1 MNRSRTQIATSYAPG
16 ALFTYEGGMG
26 CCVAI
31 PKNTPYE
38 ASTLGVQ
45 RQLFELLGEF
55 VQNWHDRAMACRQTP
70 QVLPEQCL
78 DAAFLDH
85 KNEPKIDSGRFLL
98 NRPSR
103 IGFMPDPL
111 VFVCSECQRLVEFQD
126 VIELDRRWSSEESR
140 RDCRASESGR
150 HSWRQMDV
158 VFAHWSGSY
167 AGLSPGRVVMDSN
180 GRIDTLRTC
189 PNCGNEEY
197 QLVTNS
203 SPFFSDW
210 RFQCTNCL
218 SGKEIVQAD
227 RETLALLKPR
237 MDAGMGN
244 LPKEWNMLPVSYR
257 ASSVYY
263 VQRDSFIVFKHADV
277 ALLLGA
283 GRRAELVKALMKLY
297 EFSGGELTNDEVL
310 RQLTANGRAA
320 EAKTYEDLAELL
332 SFLPPVKRAVIE
344 SQLTS
349 LQSQYQQEGFVS
361 VQRKESPK
369 LVTQVEDSQDWVRR
383 YNPIRLALEHASL
396 RSEIIDREGS
406 DPSLPSVSVTNPDV
420 LDIEQDDLSER
431 QLYSSRVEDSLDRL
445 GLAEMVLIRGL
456 DICEFSFGYSR
467 VSSTPWTTIKDR
479 EMPVRLKA
487 FDHVEANK
495 RPVYVLEQ
503 KNEGIYVRLNEARV
517 RRWLERNGLP
527 VIDDEAPAR
536 IGGTYLLDYLDF
548 GRFLVNY
555 KEGTSGP
562 KTQRSIPN
570 YTYLLLHTMTH
581 HLTQVLIEYS
591 GLEHGSLG
599 EYIFPADL
607 AFLVYRR
614 GMTPDLGNLSA
625 MWRNYGVTI
634 LEDLLS
640 DRSLRCDAG
649 SLCDQR
655 GGACPACIM
664 APEIACVTGNNLLC
678 RAALNGGPAPG
689 WDLVRDELVGYLRS

>member
-38 ASTLGVQ
+38 TSKPDVQ

-55 VQNWHDRAMACRQTP
+55 VQNWHDRAMSCRPSP
-70 QVLPEQCL
+70 QILPAQCL

-85 KNEPKIDSGRFLL
+85 KDEPKIDSGRFAL
-98 NRPSR
+98 NKPNR

-126 VIELDRRWSSEESR
+126 VLDLDRRWSSVEGR
-140 RDCRASESGR
+140 RDCKDSR
-150 HSWRQMDV
+150 HHNWRQIDV
-158 VFAHWSGSY
+158 VFAHWSGNYS
-167 AGLSPGRVVMDSN
+167 GLSPARVVMDTS
-180 GRIDTLRTC
+180 GRIDALKAC

-197 QLVTNS
+197 QLLTNS

-218 SGKEIVQAD
+218 SGKEVVQAD

-237 MDAGMGN
+237 MDAGLGN

-263 VQRDSFIVFKHADV
+263 VQRDSFIVFKNADV

-283 GRRAELVKALMKLY
+283 GRRADLAKTLMKLY
-297 EFSGGELTNDEVL
+297 EFPGGDLTDEEVL
-310 RQLTANGRAA
+310 RQLSANGR
-320 EAKTYEDLAELL
+320 LAEVKEYQDLVEIL
-332 SFLPPVKRAVIE
+332 SLLPPAKHAAIRT
-344 SQLTS
+344 QLTT
-349 LQSQYQQEGFVS
+349 LQNKYQLEGFVAI
-361 VQRKESPK
+361 QRRESPR
-369 LVTQVEDSQDWVRR
+369 LLAQMEESARWARR

-396 RSEIIDREGS
+396 RTEIINREGS
-406 DPSLPSVSVTNPDV
+406 DPGLPAISVTNPDI
-420 LDIEQDDLSER
+420 LDIEQDAIVDRQNYTER
-431 QLYSSRVEDSLDRL
+431 VHDSLTRL
-445 GLAEMVLIRGL
+445 GFDEMVLVRGL

-467 VSSTPWTTIKDR
+467 VSSVPSTTVKDR

-487 FDHVEANK
+487 FDHVDANK
-495 RPVYVLEQ
+495 RPIYVLEQ
-503 KNEGIYVRLNEARV
+503 KNEGIYVRLSEERV
-517 RRWLERNGLP
+517 LAWLERNGLQNTEP
-527 VIDDEAPAR
+527 ESPAK
-536 IGGTYLLDYLDF
+536 IGGTYLLEYGDF
-548 GRFLVNY
+548 GRFLENY

-570 YTYLLLHTMTH
+570 YIYLLLHTMTH
-581 HLTQVLIEYS
+581 HFTQALVEYS
-591 GLEHGSLG
+591 GLDHGSLG

-664 APEIACVTGNNLLC
+664 APEVACVTGNNLLC
-678 RAALNGGPAPG
+678 RAALSGGPAPG
-689 WDLVRDELVGYLRS
+689 WDLCKSELFGFLRS

>member
-38 ASTLGVQ
+38 TSKPDVQ

-55 VQNWHDRAMACRQTP
+55 VQNWHDRAMSCRTDP
-70 QVLPEQCL
+70 QILPQQCL

-85 KNEPKIDSGRFLL
+85 KDEPKIDSGQFAL
-98 NRPSR
+98 NKPNR

-111 VFVCSECQRLVEFQD
+111 VFVCSECQRLVEFED
-126 VIELDRRWSSEESR
+126 VVDLDRRWGTVENR
-140 RDCRASESGR
+140 RDCKESHR
-150 HSWRQMDV
+150 HDWRQMDV
-158 VFAHWSGSY
+158 VFAHWSGNY
-167 AGLSPGRVVMDSN
+167 AGLSPARVVMDTN
-180 GRIDTLRTC
+180 RRIDALRAC
-189 PNCGNEEY
+189 PNCGSEEY

-218 SGKEIVQAD
+218 SGKEVVQAD
-227 RETLALLKPR
+227 RETLALLKPS
-237 MDAGMGN
+237 MDAGLGN

-263 VQRDSFIVFKHADV
+263 VQRDSFIVFKNADV
-277 ALLLGA
+277 AVLLGT
-283 GRRAELVKALMKLY
+283 GRRADLVKTLMSLY
-297 EFSGGELTNDEVL
+297 QFPGGELTHDEVL
-310 RQLTANGRAA
+310 RQLTANGRTA
-320 EAKTYEDLAELL
+320 EAKAYQDLVEILG
-332 SFLPPVKRAVIE
+332 FLPADKHATIQG
-344 SQLTS
+344 QLTS
-349 LQSQYQQEGFVS
+349 LRATYQREGFVA
-361 VQRKESPK
+361 VQRRESSH
-369 LVTQVEDSQDWVRR
+369 LLSQLEESQSWARR
-383 YNPIRLALEHASL
+383 YNPIRLALEHGSL
-396 RSEIIDREGS
+396 CSEIINREGS
-406 DPSLPSVSVTNPDV
+406 DPSLPAISMTNPDI
-420 LDIEQDDLSER
+420 LDLDQEDVAARQD
-431 QLYSSRVEDSLDRL
+431 YTGRVRDSFNRL
-445 GLAEMVLIRGL
+445 GFDEMVMIRGL

-467 VSSTPWTTIKDR
+467 VSSTPSTTVKDR

-495 RPVYVLEQ
+495 RPIYVLEQ
-503 KNEGIYVRLNEARV
+503 KNEGIYIRLNEARV
-517 RRWLERNGLP
+517 RTWLERNGLP
-527 VIDDEAPAR
+527 LSDAEAPAKV
-536 IGGTYLLDYLDF
+536 GGTYLLEYADF
-548 GRFLVNY
+548 GRFLESY

-562 KTQRSIPN
+562 KTLRSVPN
-570 YTYLLLHTMTH
+570 YIYLLLHTMTH
-581 HLTQVLIEYS
+581 HFTQALVEYS

-664 APEIACVTGNNLLC
+664 APEVACVTGNNLLC

-689 WDLVRDELVGYLRS
+689 WDLSKDELVGYLRS

>member
-1 MNRSRTQIATSYAPG
+1 MNRSRSQIATSYAPG

-38 ASTLGVQ
+38 TSKPDVQ

-55 VQNWHDRAMACRQTP
+55 VQNWHDRAMACRTAP
-70 QVLPEQCL
+70 QVLPQQCL

-85 KNEPKIDSGRFLL
+85 KDEPKIDTGRFAL
-98 NRPSR
+98 NKPNR

-126 VIELDRRWSSEESR
+126 VIDLDSRWASVDAR
-140 RDCRASESGR
+140 RDCRESRR
-150 HSWRQMDV
+150 HNWRQMDV
-158 VFAHWSGSY
+158 VFAHWSGNY
-167 AGLSPGRVVMDSN
+167 AGLSPARVVMDTN
-180 GRIDTLRTC
+180 GRIDALRAC

-218 SGKEIVQAD
+218 SGKEVVQAD
-227 RETLALLKPR
+227 RETLALLKPG
-237 MDAGMGN
+237 MDGGLGN

-263 VQRDSFIVFKHADV
+263 VQRDSFIVFKNADA

-283 GRRAELVKALMKLY
+283 GRRADLAKTLMSLY
-297 EFSGGELTNDEVL
+297 EFPGGELTHDEIL
-310 RQLTANGRAA
+310 RQLAANGRTA
-320 EAKTYEDLAELL
+320 EAKEYQDLVEILA
-332 SFLPPVKRAVIE
+332 FLPADKQATIHG
-344 SQLTS
+344 QLTI
-349 LQSQYQQEGFVS
+349 LQGKYQQEGFVAS
-361 VQRKESPK
+361 QRRESPR
-369 LVTQVEDSQDWVRR
+369 LLSQLEESQKWARR
-383 YNPIRLALEHASL
+383 YNPIRLSLEHASL
-396 RSEIIDREGS
+396 RSEIINREGS
-406 DPSLPSVSVTNPDV
+406 DPSLPAISVTNPDI
-420 LDIEQDDLSER
+420 LDIEQDDAAGR
-431 QLYSSRVEDSLDRL
+431 QNYSSRARDSLNRL
-445 GLAEMVLIRGL
+445 GFDEMVLIRGL

-467 VSSTPWTTIKDR
+467 VSSTPSTTVKDR

-495 RPVYVLEQ
+495 RPIYVLEQ

-517 RRWLERNGLP
+517 RAWLERNGLQ
-527 VIDDEAPAR
+527 ISEAEVPAK
-536 IGGTYLLDYLDF
+536 IGGMYLLEYADF
-548 GRFLVNY
+548 GRFLESY

-562 KTQRSIPN
+562 KTRRSVPN
-570 YTYLLLHTMTH
+570 YIYLLLHTMTH
-581 HLTQVLIEYS
+581 HFTQALVEYS

-664 APEIACVTGNNLLC
+664 APEVACVTGNNLLC

-689 WDLVRDELVGYLRS
+689 WDLSKDELVGYLRR

>member
-38 ASTLGVQ
+38 TSKPDVQ

-55 VQNWHDRAMACRQTP
+55 VQNWHDRAMACRPTP
-70 QVLPEQCL
+70 QVLPQQCL
-78 DAAFLDH
+78 DTAFLDH
-85 KNEPKIDSGRFLL
+85 KDEPKIDSGRFAL
-98 NRPSR
+98 NKPNR

-126 VIELDRRWSSEESR
+126 VVDMDRRWSSVESR
-140 RDCRASESGR
+140 RDCKESRR
-150 HSWRQMDV
+150 HNWRQMDV
-158 VFAHWSGSY
+158 VFAHWSGNY
-167 AGLSPGRVVMDSN
+167 AGLSPGRVVMDTN
-180 GRIDTLRTC
+180 GRIDALTAC

-210 RFQCTNCL
+210 RFQCMNCL
-218 SGKEIVQAD
+218 SGKEVVQAD
-227 RETLALLKPR
+227 RESLALLKPG
-237 MDAGMGN
+237 MDAGLGN

-263 VQRDSFIVFKHADV
+263 VQRDSFIVFKNADV

-283 GRRAELVKALMKLY
+283 GRRADLAKTLMRQY
-297 EFSGGELTNDEVL
+297 YFPGEELTHEEVL
-310 RQLTANGRAA
+310 RQLAANGRTA
-320 EAKTYEDLAELL
+320 EAKAYQDLVEIL
-332 SFLPPVKRAVIE
+332 SFLPAERHVTIQG
-344 SQLTS
+344 QLTS
-349 LQSQYQQEGFVS
+349 LQGKYQQEGFVA
-361 VQRKESPK
+361 VQRRESPR
-369 LVTQVEDSQDWVRR
+369 LLSQLEESQNWARR

-396 RSEIIDREGS
+396 RSEIINREGS
-406 DPSLPSVSVTNPDV
+406 DPGLPAISVTNPDI
-420 LDIEQDDLSER
+420 LDIEQDDVTGR
-431 QLYSSRVEDSLDRL
+431 QTYTTRVRDSLNRL
-445 GLAEMVLIRGL
+445 GFDEMVLIRGL

-467 VSSTPWTTIKDR
+467 VSSTPSTTVKDR

-495 RPVYVLEQ
+495 RPIYVLEQ
-503 KNEGIYVRLNEARV
+503 KNEGIYVRLNEDRV
-517 RRWLERNGLP
+517 RTWLERNGLRP
-527 VIDDEAPAR
+527 SDAEAPAK
-536 IGGTYLLDYLDF
+536 IGGTYLLEYVDY
-548 GRFLVNY
+548 GRFVESY

-562 KTQRSIPN
+562 KTRRSIPN
-570 YTYLLLHTMTH
+570 YIYLLLHTMTH
-581 HLTQVLIEYS
+581 HFTQALVEYS

-664 APEIACVTGNNLLC
+664 APEVACVTGNNLLC

-689 WDLVRDELVGYLRS
+689 WDLSRDELAGYLRR

>member
-38 ASTLGVQ
+38 TSTLGVQ

-55 VQNWHDRAMACRQTP
+55 VQNWHDRAMACRTTP
-70 QVLPEQCL
+70 QVLPQQCL

-85 KNEPKIDSGRFLL
+85 KNEPKIDSGRFAL
-98 NRPSR
+98 NKPNR

-111 VFVCSECQRLVEFQD
+111 VFVCSECQRLEEFQD
-126 VIELDRRWSSEESR
+126 VIDLDRRWSGIESR
-140 RDCRASESGR
+140 RDCKDSRR
-150 HSWRQMDV
+150 HNWRQMDV
-158 VFAHWSGSY
+158 VFAHWSGNY
-167 AGLSPGRVVMDSN
+167 AGLSPARVVMDTN
-180 GRIDTLRTC
+180 GRIDALRAC
-189 PNCGNEEY
+189 LNCGNEQY
-197 QLVTNS
+197 RLVTNS

-218 SGKEIVQAD
+218 SGKEVVQAD
-227 RETLALLKPR
+227 RETLALLKPG
-237 MDAGMGN
+237 MDAGLGN
-244 LPKEWNMLPVSYR
+244 LTKEWNMLPVSYR
-257 ASSVYY
+257 ASSVHY
-263 VQRDSFIVFKHADV
+263 VQRDSFIVFKNADV
-277 ALLLGA
+277 SLLLGA
-283 GRRAELVKALMKLY
+283 GRRAELVKTLMKLY
-297 EFSGGELTNDEVL
+297 EFPGGELTHDEVL
-310 RQLTANGRAA
+310 RQLEVNGRTA
-320 EAKTYEDLAELL
+320 EAKTYQELVEILDL
-332 SFLPPVKRAVIE
+332 LPPDRHAAIE
-344 SQLTS
+344 NRLAD
-349 LQSQYQQEGFVS
+349 LQSKYQQEGFVT
-361 VQRKESPK
+361 VQRTESPR
-369 LVTQVEDSQDWVRR
+369 LLSQLEDSQDWARR

-396 RSEIIDREGS
+396 RAEIINREGS
-406 DPSLPSVSVTNPDV
+406 DPSLPAISVVNPDI
-420 LDIEQDDLSER
+420 LDIEQEDVQER
-431 QLYSSRVEDSLDRL
+431 QVYTSRVEDSLNRL
-445 GLAEMVLIRGL
+445 GFDEMVLIRGL

-467 VSSTPWTTIKDR
+467 VSSIPNTTIKDR

-495 RPVYVLEQ
+495 RPIYVLEQ
-503 KNEGIYVRLNEARV
+503 KNEGIYVRLNEDRV
-517 RRWLERNGLP
+517 RNWLERNGL
-527 VIDDEAPAR
+527 VVDDTEAPAR
-536 IGGTYLLDYLDF
+536 IGGTYLMEYVDF

-562 KTQRSIPN
+562 KTQRFTPN
-570 YTYLLLHTMTH
+570 YIYLLLHTMTH
-581 HLTQVLIEYS
+581 HFTQALVEYS

-664 APEIACVTGNNLLC
+664 APEISCVTGNNLLC

-689 WDLVRDELVGYLRS
+689 WDVVRDELIGYLRR

>member
-55 VQNWHDRAMACRQTP
+55 VQNWHDRAMACRQSP

-150 HSWRQMDV
+150 HGWRQIDV
-158 VFAHWSGSY
+158 VFAHWAGSY
-167 AGLSPGRVVMDSN
+167 AGLSPARVVMDSN
-180 GRIDTLRTC
+180 GHIDALRTC

-263 VQRDSFIVFKHADV
+263 VQRDSFIVFKNADV
-277 ALLLGA
+277 ALLLGI
-283 GRRAELVKALMKLY
+283 GRRSELVKALMKFF
-297 EFSGGELTNDEVL
+297 EFPGGELTNEEVL
-310 RQLTANGRAA
+310 RQLKSNGRAA
-320 EAKTYEDLAELL
+320 EAKTYEDLAEIL
-332 SFLPPVKRAVIE
+332 SFLPPAKRAVIE

-349 LQSQYQQEGFVS
+349 LQSQYQQEGFVA
-361 VQRKESPK
+361 VQRKDSPR
-369 LVTQVEDSQDWVRR
+369 LVAQVEDSQEWARR

-406 DPSLPSVSVTNPDV
+406 DPSLPAISVTNPDV
-420 LDIEQDDLSER
+420 LDIEQDDFQER
-431 QLYSSRVEDSLDRL
+431 QLYISRVGDSLDRL
-445 GLAEMVLIRGL
+445 GLTEMVLIRGL

-467 VSSTPWTTIKDR
+467 VSSNPWTTIKDR

-487 FDHVEANK
+487 FDHVEPNK
-495 RPVYVLEQ
+495 RPIYVLEQ

-527 VIDDEAPAR
+527 MIDDEGPAR
-536 IGGTYLLDYLDF
+536 IGGTYLLDYVDF

-562 KTQRSIPN
+562 KTERSIPN
-570 YTYLLLHTMTH
+570 YIYLLLHTMTH
-581 HLTQVLIEYS
+581 HLTQALVEYS

-607 AFLVYRR
+607 SFLVYRR

-664 APEIACVTGNNLLC
+664 APEIACVTSNNLLC

>member
-38 ASTLGVQ
+38 TSKPDVQ

-55 VQNWHDRAMACRQTP
+55 VQNWHDRAMSCRTTP
-70 QVLPEQCL
+70 QVLPQQCL
-78 DAAFLDH
+78 DGAFLDH
-85 KNEPKIDSGRFLL
+85 KDEPKIDSGQFTL
-98 NRPSR
+98 NKPSR

-111 VFVCSECQRLVEFQD
+111 VFVCSECQRLVEFED
-126 VIELDRRWSSEESR
+126 VVDLDRRWGSVETR
-140 RDCRASESGR
+140 RDCKESQR
-150 HSWRQMDV
+150 HNWRQMDV

-167 AGLSPGRVVMDSN
+167 AGLSPARVVMDTN
-180 GRIDTLRTC
+180 RRIDALRAC

-218 SGKEIVQAD
+218 SGKEVVQAD
-227 RETLALLKPR
+227 RETLALLKPG
-237 MDAGMGN
+237 MDAGLGN

-263 VQRDSFIVFKHADV
+263 VQRDSFIVFKNADV
-277 ALLLGA
+277 ALLLGT
-283 GRRAELVKALMKLY
+283 GRRADLVKTLMSLY
-297 EFSGGELTNDEVL
+297 QFPGGELTHDEVL
-310 RQLTANGRAA
+310 RQLRANGRTA
-320 EAKTYEDLAELL
+320 EAKAYQDLVEILG
-332 SFLPPVKRAVIE
+332 FLPADKHVTIE
-344 SQLTS
+344 DQLTS
-349 LQSQYQQEGFVS
+349 LQATYQQEGFVA
-361 VQRKESPK
+361 VQRRESSR
-369 LVTQVEDSQDWVRR
+369 LLSQLEESQSWARR

-396 RSEIIDREGS
+396 CSEIINREGS
-406 DPSLPSVSVTNPDV
+406 DPSLPAISMTNPDI
-420 LDIEQDDLSER
+420 LDLDQEDVAAR
-431 QLYSSRVEDSLDRL
+431 QNYTGRVRDSFNRL
-445 GLAEMVLIRGL
+445 GFDEMVMIRGL

-467 VSSTPWTTIKDR
+467 VSSTPSTTVKER

-495 RPVYVLEQ
+495 RPIYVLEQ

-517 RRWLERNGLP
+517 RTWLERNGLP
-527 VIDDEAPAR
+527 LSDAEAPAK
-536 IGGTYLLDYLDF
+536 IGGTYLLEYADF
-548 GRFLVNY
+548 GRFLQSY

-562 KTQRSIPN
+562 KTLRSVPN
-570 YTYLLLHTMTH
+570 YIYLLLHTMTH
-581 HLTQVLIEYS
+581 HFTQALVEYS
-591 GLEHGSLG
+591 GLDHGSLG

-664 APEIACVTGNNLLC
+664 APEVACVAGNNLLC
-678 RAALNGGPAPG
+678 RAALNGGSAPG
-689 WDLVRDELVGYLRS
+689 WDLSNDELVGYLRS

>member
-38 ASTLGVQ
+38 TSKPDVQ

-55 VQNWHDRAMACRQTP
+55 VQNWHDRAMGCRTAP
-70 QVLPEQCL
+70 QVLPQQCL

-85 KNEPKIDSGRFLL
+85 KDEPKIDSGRFAL
-98 NRPSR
+98 NKPNR

-126 VIELDRRWSSEESR
+126 VVDLDRRWSSVESR
-140 RDCRASESGR
+140 LDCKESR
-150 HSWRQMDV
+150 HHDWRQMDV
-158 VFAHWSGSY
+158 VFAHWSGNY
-167 AGLSPGRVVMDSN
+167 AGLSPARVVMDTG
-180 GRIDTLRTC
+180 GRIDALSGC

-218 SGKEIVQAD
+218 SGKEVVQAD
-227 RETLALLKPR
+227 RESLALLKPG
-237 MDAGMGN
+237 MDAGLGN

-263 VQRDSFIVFKHADV
+263 VQRDSFIVFKNADV

-283 GRRAELVKALMKLY
+283 GRRPDLAKTLMRLY
-297 EFSGGELTNDEVL
+297 EFPGGELTHDEVL
-310 RQLTANGRAA
+310 RQLGANGRAA
-320 EAKTYEDLAELL
+320 EAKAYQDLVEIL
-332 SFLPPVKRAVIE
+332 SFLPADKHATIE
-344 SQLTS
+344 GQLTT
-349 LQSQYQQEGFVS
+349 LQGKYQQEGFVA
-361 VQRKESPK
+361 VQRKESPR
-369 LVTQVEDSQDWVRR
+369 LFSQLEESQNWTRR

-396 RSEIIDREGS
+396 RTEIINREGS
-406 DPSLPSVSVTNPDV
+406 DPSLPAISVTNPDI
-420 LDIEQDDLSER
+420 LDIEQDDAAGR
-431 QLYSSRVEDSLDRL
+431 QAYTSRVGNSLNRL
-445 GLAEMVLIRGL
+445 GFDEMVLIRGL
-456 DICEFSFGYSR
+456 DICEFSFGFSR
-467 VSSTPWTTIKDR
+467 VSSTPYTTVKDR

-495 RPVYVLEQ
+495 RPIYVLEQ
-503 KNEGIYVRLNEARV
+503 KNEGIYVRLNENRV
-517 RRWLERNGLP
+517 RIWLQRNGLP
-527 VIDDEAPAR
+527 LSDAEPPAR
-536 IGGTYLLDYLDF
+536 IGGTYLLGYTDF
-548 GRFLVNY
+548 GRFLESY

-562 KTQRSIPN
+562 KTQRAIPN
-570 YTYLLLHTMTH
+570 YIYLILHTMTH
-581 HLTQVLIEYS
+581 HFTQALVEYS

-664 APEIACVTGNNLLC
+664 APEVACVTGNNLLC

-689 WDLVRDELVGYLRS
+689 WDLSRDELVGYLRS

>member
-38 ASTLGVQ
+38 TSKPDVQ

-55 VQNWHDRAMACRQTP
+55 VQNWHDRAMGCRTAP
-70 QVLPEQCL
+70 LVLPQQCL

-85 KNEPKIDSGRFLL
+85 KDEPKLDSGRFAL
-98 NRPSR
+98 NKPNR

-126 VIELDRRWSSEESR
+126 VIDLDSRWSSVESR
-140 RDCRASESGR
+140 RDCKESR
-150 HSWRQMDV
+150 PHNWRQMDV
-158 VFAHWSGSY
+158 VFAHWSGNY
-167 AGLSPGRVVMDSN
+167 AGLSPARIVMDTG
-180 GRIDTLRTC
+180 GRIDALRSC

-218 SGKEIVQAD
+218 SGKEVVQAD
-227 RETLALLKPR
+227 RDTLALLKPR
-237 MDAGMGN
+237 MDAGLGN

-263 VQRDSFIVFKHADV
+263 VQRDSFIVFKNADV

-283 GRRAELVKALMKLY
+283 GRRSDLVKTLMRLY
-297 EFSGGELTNDEVL
+297 EFPGGDLTDDEVL
-310 RQLTANGRAA
+310 RQLAANGRAA
-320 EAKTYEDLAELL
+320 EAKEYRDLVEILSYLPAE
-332 SFLPPVKRAVIE
+332 KHATIQG
-344 SQLTS
+344 QLTT
-349 LQSQYQQEGFVS
+349 LQGKYQQEGFVAI
-361 VQRKESPK
+361 QRRASPRLLSQIEES
-369 LVTQVEDSQDWVRR
+369 QNWARR

-396 RSEIIDREGS
+396 RTEIINREGS
-406 DPSLPSVSVTNPDV
+406 DPSLPAISVTNPDI
-420 LDIEQDDLSER
+420 LDIEQHAVADR
-431 QLYSSRVEDSLDRL
+431 QAYTCRVRDSLNRL
-445 GLAEMVLIRGL
+445 GFDEMVLIRGL

-467 VSSTPWTTIKDR
+467 VSSTPSTTVKDR

-495 RPVYVLEQ
+495 RPIYVLEQ

-517 RRWLERNGLP
+517 RAWLERNGLP
-527 VIDDEAPAR
+527 LSNAEAPVR
-536 IGGTYLLDYLDF
+536 IGGTYLLEYADF
-548 GRFLVNY
+548 GRFLESY
-555 KEGTSGP
+555 REGTSGP

-570 YTYLLLHTMTH
+570 YIYLLLHTITH
-581 HLTQVLIEYS
+581 HFTQALVEYS

-664 APEIACVTGNNLLC
+664 APEVACVTGNNLLC

-689 WDLVRDELVGYLRS
+689 WDLNRGELLGYLRS

>member
-38 ASTLGVQ
+38 TSTLGVQ

-55 VQNWHDRAMACRQTP
+55 VQNWHDRAMACRPTP
-70 QVLPEQCL
+70 QILPQQCL
-78 DAAFLDH
+78 DGAFLDH
-85 KNEPKIDSGRFLL
+85 KNEPKIDSGRFAL
-98 NRPSR
+98 NKPNR

-126 VIELDRRWSSEESR
+126 VVDLDRRWASAESR
-140 RDCRASESGR
+140 RDCKEARR
-150 HSWRQMDV
+150 HNWRQIDV
-158 VFAHWSGSY
+158 VFAHWAGNY
-167 AGLSPGRVVMDSN
+167 AGLSPARVVMDTN
-180 GRIDTLRTC
+180 GRIDALRAC

-218 SGKEIVQAD
+218 SGKEVVQAD
-227 RETLALLKPR
+227 RETLALLKPG

-263 VQRDSFIVFKHADV
+263 VQRDSFIVFKNADV

-283 GRRAELVKALMKLY
+283 GRRAELVKTLMKLY
-297 EFSGGELTNDEVL
+297 EFPGGELTQDEVL
-310 RQLTANGRAA
+310 RQLEANGRSA
-320 EAKTYEDLAELL
+320 EAKTYRELVEIIG
-332 SFLPPVKRAVIE
+332 FLPPDRHATIE
-344 SQLTS
+344 SQLAD
-349 LQSQYQQEGFVS
+349 LQSKYQMEGFVA
-361 VQRKESPK
+361 VQRTESPR
-369 LVTQVEDSQDWVRR
+369 LLSQLEDSQHWARR
-383 YNPIRLALEHASL
+383 YNPFRLALEHASL
-396 RSEIIDREGS
+396 RSEIINREGS
-406 DPSLPSVSVTNPDV
+406 DPSLPSISVVNPEI
-420 LDIEQDDLSER
+420 LDIEQENVQER
-431 QLYSSRVEDSLDRL
+431 QLYTGRVEDSLNRL
-445 GLAEMVLIRGL
+445 GFDEMVLIRGL

-467 VSSTPWTTIKDR
+467 VSSTPSMTIKDR

-487 FDHVEANK
+487 FDHVQANK
-495 RPVYVLEQ
+495 RPIYVLEQ
-503 KNEGIYVRLNEARV
+503 KNEGIYVRLDETRV
-517 RRWLERNGLP
+517 RNWLKRNGL
-527 VIDDEAPAR
+527 VVADIEAPAR
-536 IGGTYLLDYLDF
+536 IGGTYLLEYADF

-562 KTQRSIPN
+562 KAQRSIPN
-570 YTYLLLHTMTH
+570 YIYLLLHTMTH
-581 HLTQVLIEYS
+581 HFTQALVEYS

-664 APEIACVTGNNLLC
+664 APEISCVTGNNLLC